1 MFTPFPNRASLSIV
15 DLYNV
20 DETLFDG
27 LSLPPDFDTVAN
39 RETLIN
45 QILMRSKDFEALYPD
60 ASFMKKQINY
70 WSEENIFVWDKVFA
84 LTKLEYNPIENY
96 DRMEESS
103 ETGRNATERS
113 GEAVSARA
121 GSTTQDQSENR
132 AESST
137 EAGSESNETKKA
149 GYNTTTLDTQSGQTG
164 SSSAQRAATTE
175 NITKG
180 TGTTTETATGRTNEN
195 ENSNHN
201 ILRTSRIHGN
211 IGVMT
216 PGDMIRNELGIYPEL
231 NLIHRI
237 VEDFVTEFCIMV
249 Y

>member
-1 MFTPFPNRASLSIV
+1 MLPFPNRATLSIV

-20 DETLFDG
+20 DETLFDD
-27 LSLPPDFDTVAN
+27 LTLPPDFDTVAN

-60 ASFMKKQINY
+60 APFMKKQIKY
-70 WSEENIFVWDKVFA
+70 WSGENIFVWDKVFA

-103 ETGRNATERS
+103 ETGRNATERT

-121 GSTTQDQSENR
+121 GSNSQNQSENR

-175 NITKG
+175 NTTTG
-180 TGTTTETATGRTNEN
+180 TGTTTETATGHTNEN

-201 ILRTSRIHGN
+201 VLRTSRIHGN

>member
-1 MFTPFPNRASLSIV
+1 MLPFPNRASLSIV

-27 LSLPPDFDTVAN
+27 LSLPPDFDTTAN

-60 ASFMKKQINY
+60 APFMKKQINY

-103 ETGRNATERS
+103 ETGRNATERT

-175 NITKG
+175 NTTKG
-180 TGTTTETATGRTNEN
+180 TGNTTETATGRTNEN

-231 NLIHRI
+231 NLLHRI

>member
-1 MFTPFPNRASLSIV
+1 MLPFPNRATLTIA

-20 DETLFDG
+20 DETLFDNME
-27 LSLPPDFDTVAN
+27 LPPDFDTEEN

-60 ASFMKKQINY
+60 AVFMKSQIKY
-70 WSEENIFVWDKVFA
+70 WSGECLFVWDKVYN
-84 LTKLEYNPIENY
+84 LTKLKYNPIENY

-103 ETGRNATERS
+103 ETGRNATERT

-121 GSTTQDQSENR
+121 GSSSQDQSERR

-137 EAGSESNETKKA
+137 EAGRESNETKKA

-164 SSSAQRAATTE
+164 SSSTQRAATGE
-175 NITKG
+175 NTTKG

-195 ENSNHN
+195 ENRNHN
-201 ILRTSRIHGN
+201 ILKTSRIHGN
-211 IGVMT
+211 IGVTT
-216 PGDMIRNELGIYPEL
+216 PAQMLRGDLEIYPDL

>member
-1 MFTPFPNRASLSIV
+1 MLPFPNRASLTIV

-27 LSLPPDFDTVAN
+27 LTLPPDFDTVEN

-60 ASFMKKQINY
+60 ALFVKEQIEY
-70 WSEENIFVWDKVFA
+70 WSAENVFVWDKIYT

-103 ETGRNATERS
+103 ETGRNATERT
-113 GEAVSARA
+113 GEAISARA
-121 GSTTQDQSENR
+121 GSNSQNQSENR
-132 AESST
+132 SESSS
-137 EAGSESNETKKA
+137 EARGENTETKKA

-164 SSSAQRAATTE
+164 SSSTARAAKTE
-175 NITKG
+175 NTATG

-231 NLIHRI
+231 NLIRRI

>member
-1 MFTPFPNRASLSIV
+1 MLPFPNRAILTV
-15 DLYNV
+15 ADLYNV
-20 DETLFDG
+20 DETLFDNME
-27 LSLPPDFDTVAN
+27 LPPDFDTEAN

-45 QILMRSKDFEALYPD
+45 QILMRSTDFEALYPD
-60 ASFMKKQINY
+60 AVFMKAQIKY
-70 WSEENIFVWDKVFA
+70 WSGECLFVWDRVYN

-103 ETGRNATERS
+103 ETGQNATERT

-121 GSTTQDQSENR
+121 GSNSQDQSERR
-132 AESST
+132 AESSS

-149 GYNTTTLDTQSGQTG
+149 GFNTTTLETQSGQDG
-164 SSSAQRAATTE
+164 SSSAQRAATAE
-175 NITKG
+175 NTTTG

-231 NLIHRI
+231 NLIRRI

>member
-1 MFTPFPNRASLSIV
+1 MLPFPNRASLSIV

-27 LSLPPDFDTVAN
+27 LSLPPGFDTSEN

-60 ASFMKKQINY
+60 ALFVKEQIEY
-70 WSEENIFVWDKVFA
+70 WSAENVFVWDKIYT

-103 ETGRNATERS
+103 ETGRNATERT

-121 GSTTQDQSENR
+121 GSNSQNQSENR
-132 AESST
+132 AESSS
-137 EAGSESNETKKA
+137 EAGSENTETKKA

-164 SSSAQRAATTE
+164 SNSAQRAATAE
-175 NITKG
+175 NTTKG

-201 ILRTSRIHGN
+201 ILKTSRIHGN

>member
-1 MFTPFPNRASLSIV
+1 MLPFPNRATLSIV

-20 DETLFDG
+20 DETLFDDME
-27 LSLPPDFDTVAN
+27 LPPDFDTDEN

-60 ASFMKKQINY
+60 ADFMKSQIKY
-70 WSEENIFVWDKVFA
+70 WSGEQLFIWDKVFA
-84 LTKLEYNPIENY
+84 LTQLEYNPIENY

-103 ETGRNATERS
+103 EVGRNATERT

-121 GSTTQDQSENR
+121 GSNNQTQSENR

-149 GYNTTTLDTQSGQTG
+149 GFNTATLETQSGQSG
-164 SSSAQRAATTE
+164 SSSAQRAATAANT
-175 NITKG
+175 TTG
-180 TGTTTETATGRTNEN
+180 TGTNTETATGRTNEN

-201 ILRTSRIHGN
+201 VLKTSRIHGN
-211 IGVMT
+211 IGVTT
-216 PGDMIRNELGIYPEL
+216 PAQMLRGDLEIYPDL
-231 NLIHRI
+231 NLIRRI
-237 VEDFVTEFCIMV
+237 VEDFVAEFCIMV

>member
-1 MFTPFPNRASLSIV
+1 MLPFPNRASLSIV

-27 LSLPPDFDTVAN
+27 LTLPPDFDTSEN
-39 RETLIN
+39 RETLVN

-60 ASFMKKQINY
+60 ALLVKEQIEY
-70 WSEENIFVWDKVFA
+70 WSAENVFVGDKIYT

-103 ETGRNATERS
+103 ETGRNATERT

-121 GSTTQDQSENR
+121 GSNSQNQSENR

-175 NITKG
+175 NTTTG

-201 ILRTSRIHGN
+201 VLRTSRIHGN

>member
-1 MFTPFPNRASLSIV
+1 MLPFPNRATLTIV

-20 DETLFDG
+20 DETLFDDME
-27 LSLPPDFDTVAN
+27 LPPDFDTEAN
-39 RETLIN
+39 RETLVN

-60 ASFMKKQINY
+60 AVFMKTQIKY
-70 WSEENIFVWDKVFA
+70 WSKVRDYIWKKVYT
-84 LTKLEYNPIENY
+84 LSLLEYNPIENY

-103 ETGRNATERS
+103 ETGQNATERT

-121 GSTTQDQSENR
+121 GSNSQDQSERR

-149 GYNTTTLDTQSGQTG
+149 GFNTTTLEPQSGQDG
-164 SSSAQRAATTE
+164 NSSAQRAATSE
-175 NITKG
+175 NTTTG

-201 ILRTSRIHGN
+201 VLRSSRIHGN
-211 IGVMT
+211 IGVTT
-216 PGDMIRNELGIYPEL
+216 PAQMIRGDLEIYPDL

-237 VEDFVTEFCIMV
+237 VEDFVSEFCIMV

>member
-1 MFTPFPNRASLSIV
+1 MLPFPNRATLSIV

-27 LSLPPDFDTVAN
+27 LTLPPDFDTSAN

-60 ASFMKKQINY
+60 TPFMKKQIGY
-70 WSEENIFVWDKVFA
+70 WSGENIFVWDKVFA

-103 ETGRNATERS
+103 ETGRNATERT

-121 GSTTQDQSENR
+121 GSTNQNQRENR

-164 SSSAQRAATTE
+164 SSSAQRAATAE
-175 NITKG
+175 NTTKG

-201 ILRTSRIHGN
+201 ILKTSRIHGN

-216 PGDMIRNELGIYPEL
+216 PAQMLEGDLSIYPEL

>member
-1 MFTPFPNRASLSIV
+1 MLPFPNRATLSV
-15 DLYNV
+15 TDLYNY
-20 DETLFDG
+20 DETLFDD
-27 LSLPPDFDTVAN
+27 LKLPDDFDTEEN

-45 QILMRSKDFEALYPD
+45 EILMRSKDFEALYPD
-60 ASFMKKQINY
+60 ADFMKTQIKF
-70 WSEENIFVWDKVFA
+70 WSEARFYVWKKVYT
-84 LTKLEYNPIENY
+84 LSTLEYNPIENY

-103 ETGRNATERS
+103 ETGQNATERT

-121 GSTTQDQSENR
+121 GSNSQDQSERR
-132 AESST
+132 AESSS

-149 GYNTTTLDTQSGQTG
+149 GYNTEGLQTQSGQSG

-175 NITKG
+175 NTTTG
-180 TGTTTETATGRTNEN
+180 SGTTTETATGRTNEN

-201 ILRTSRIHGN
+201 VLRTSRIHGN

-216 PGDMIRNELGIYPEL
+216 PGDMIRNELEIYPEL

-237 VEDFVTEFCIMV
+237 VEDFVTSFCIMV

>member
-1 MFTPFPNRASLSIV
+1 MLPFPNRATLTVV

-20 DETLFDG
+20 DETLFDD
-27 LSLPPDFDTVAN
+27 LKLPEDFDSEAN

-60 ASFMKKQINY
+60 AVFMKDQIKY
-70 WSEENIFVWDKVFA
+70 WSGGCLFIWNRVYN

-103 ETGRNATERS
+103 ETGQNATERT

-121 GSTTQDQSENR
+121 GSNSQDQSERR
-132 AESST
+132 AESSS

-149 GYNTTTLDTQSGQTG
+149 GYNTTTLETQSGQDG
-164 SSSAQRAATTE
+164 SSSAQRAATAE
-175 NITKG
+175 NTTTG

-201 ILRTSRIHGN
+201 VLRTSRIHGN
-211 IGVMT
+211 IGVTT
-216 PGDMIRNELGIYPEL
+216 PAQMLQGDLEIYPEL

-237 VEDFVTEFCIMV
+237 VEDFVMAFCILV

>member
-1 MFTPFPNRASLSIV
+1 M
-15 DLYNV
+15 
-20 DETLFDG
+20 E
-27 LSLPPDFDTVAN
+27 LPPDFDTAEN
-39 RETLIN
+39 RETLVN

-60 ASFMKKQINY
+60 AVFMKSQIKY
-70 WSEENIFVWDKVFA
+70 WSGEQLFIWDKIYT
-84 LTKLEYNPIENY
+84 LTTLEYNPIENY

-103 ETGRNATERS
+103 ETGRNATERT

-121 GSTTQDQSENR
+121 GSNSQDQSERR

-149 GYNTTTLDTQSGQTG
+149 GFNTTTLETQSGQDG
-164 SSSAQRAATTE
+164 SSSAQRAATAE
-175 NITKG
+175 NTTTG
-180 TGTTTETATGRTNEN
+180 SGTTTETATGRTNEN

-201 ILRTSRIHGN
+201 VLRTSRIHGN
-211 IGVMT
+211 IGVTT
-216 PGDMIRNELGIYPEL
+216 PAQMLRGDLEIYPDL

-237 VEDFVTEFCIMV
+237 VEDFVSEFCIMV

>member
-1 MFTPFPNRASLSIV
+1 MLPFPNRATLSIV

-20 DETLFDG
+20 DGTLFDD
-27 LSLPPDFDTVAN
+27 LELPPDFDIPSN

-60 ASFMKKQINY
+60 AVFMKSQIKY
-70 WSEENIFVWDKVFA
+70 WSGECLFVWDRIYT
-84 LTKLEYNPIENY
+84 LTQLEYNPIENY

-103 ETGRNATERS
+103 ETGRNATERT
-113 GEAVSARA
+113 GEAVSARS
-121 GSTTQDQSENR
+121 GSNNQNQSERR

-149 GYNTTTLDTQSGQTG
+149 GFNTTTLEAQSGQTG
-164 SSSAQRAATTE
+164 SSSAQRAATAE
-175 NITKG
+175 NTTTG

-201 ILRTSRIHGN
+201 VLRTSRIHGN

-216 PGDMIRNELGIYPEL
+216 PGDMIRNELDIYPAL

>member
-1 MFTPFPNRASLSIV
+1 MLPFPNRATLSVV

-20 DETLFDG
+20 DETLFDNMA
-27 LSLPPDFDTVAN
+27 LPPDFDTDAN

-45 QILMRSKDFEALYPD
+45 EILMRSKDFEALYPD
-60 ASFMKKQINY
+60 ADFMKTQIKF
-70 WSEENIFVWDKVFA
+70 WSEARAFVWKKVYA
-84 LTKLEYNPIENY
+84 LTLLEYNPIENY

-103 ETGRNATERS
+103 ETGQNATERT

-121 GSTTQDQSENR
+121 GSNSQDQSERR
-132 AESST
+132 AESSS

-149 GYNTTTLDTQSGQTG
+149 GFNTTTLETQSGQSG
-164 SSSAQRAATTE
+164 SSNAQRAATTE
-175 NITKG
+175 NTTTG
-180 TGTTTETATGRTNEN
+180 SGTTTETATGRTNEN

-201 ILRTSRIHGN
+201 VLRTSRIHGN

-216 PGDMIRNELGIYPEL
+216 PGDMIRNELEIYPEL

-237 VEDFVTEFCIMV
+237 VEDFVTSFCIMV

>member
-1 MFTPFPNRASLSIV
+1 MLPFPNRASLTIV

-27 LSLPPDFDTVAN
+27 LSLPPDFDTVEN

-60 ASFMKKQINY
+60 APFMKKQIKY
-70 WSEENIFVWDKVFA
+70 WSGENIFVWDKVFA

-103 ETGRNATERS
+103 ETGRNATERT

-121 GSTTQDQSENR
+121 GSNSQNQTEKR

-137 EAGSESNETKKA
+137 ETGSESNETKKA

-164 SSSAQRAATTE
+164 SSSAQRAATAE
-175 NITKG
+175 NTTKG
-180 TGTTTETATGRTNEN
+180 SGTTTETATGRTNEN

-201 ILRTSRIHGN
+201 ILKTSRIHGN
-211 IGVMT
+211 IGVTT
-216 PGDMIRNELGIYPEL
+216 PAQMLRGDLDIYPEL

-237 VEDFVTEFCIMV
+237 VEDFVSEFCIMV

>member
-1 MFTPFPNRASLSIV
+1 MLPFPNRATLTIV

-27 LSLPPDFDTVAN
+27 LTLPPDFDTAAN

-60 ASFMKKQINY
+60 ALFVKEQIEY
-70 WSEENIFVWDKVFA
+70 WSAENVFIWNKVYT

-103 ETGRNATERS
+103 ETGQNATERT

-121 GSTTQDQSENR
+121 GSNSQDQSEKR
-132 AESST
+132 AESSS

-149 GYNTTTLDTQSGQTG
+149 GFNTTTLETQSGQSG
-164 SSSAQRAATTE
+164 SSNAQRAVTAENTT
-175 NITKG
+175 TG

-201 ILRTSRIHGN
+201 VLRTSRIHGN
-211 IGVMT
+211 IGVTT
-216 PGDMIRNELGIYPEL
+216 PAQMLKGDLEIYPEL

-237 VEDFVTEFCIMV
+237 VEDFITSFCIMV

>member
-1 MFTPFPNRASLSIV
+1 MLPFPNRATLSIV

-27 LSLPPDFDTVAN
+27 LLLPPDFDTSEN
-39 RETLIN
+39 RETLVN

-60 ASFMKKQINY
+60 APFMKKQIGY
-70 WSEENIFVWDKVFA
+70 WSGENIFVWDKVYT
-84 LTKLEYNPIENY
+84 LTQLEYNPIENY

-103 ETGRNATERS
+103 ETGRNATERT

-121 GSTTQDQSENR
+121 GSNSQNQSENR
-132 AESST
+132 AESSN

-149 GYNTTTLDTQSGQTG
+149 GFNTTTLDTQSGQTG
-164 SSSAQRAATTE
+164 SSSAQRAATAE
-175 NITKG
+175 NTITG

-201 ILRTSRIHGN
+201 ILKTSRIHGN
-211 IGVMT
+211 IGVTT
-216 PGDMIRNELGIYPEL
+216 PAQMLRGDLDIYPDL

>member
-1 MFTPFPNRASLSIV
+1 MLPFPNRATLSIV

-20 DETLFDG
+20 DETLFDD
-27 LSLPPDFDTVAN
+27 LSLPPDFDTTAN

-60 ASFMKKQINY
+60 AAFMKSQIKY
-70 WSEENIFVWDKVFA
+70 WSDECLFVWDKVYT
-84 LTKLEYNPIENY
+84 LTQLEYNPIENY

-103 ETGRNATERS
+103 EIGQNATERT

-121 GSTTQDQSENR
+121 GSNNQNQSEKR
-132 AESST
+132 AEASN

-149 GYNTTTLDTQSGQTG
+149 GFNTTTLEPQSGQTG
-164 SSSAQRAATTE
+164 SSSAQRAATAESTT
-175 NITKG
+175 NG

-201 ILRTSRIHGN
+201 VLKTSRIHGN

-216 PGDMIRNELGIYPEL
+216 PGDMIRNELRIYPDL

-237 VEDFVTEFCIMV
+237 VDDFVMEFCIMV

>member
-1 MFTPFPNRASLSIV
+1 MLPFPNRASLSIV

-27 LSLPPDFDTVAN
+27 LSLPPDFDTSEN

-60 ASFMKKQINY
+60 APFMKKQIGY
-70 WSEENIFVWDKVFA
+70 WSGENIFVWDKVYT

-103 ETGRNATERS
+103 ETGRNATERT

-121 GSTTQDQSENR
+121 GSNSQNQSENR
-132 AESST
+132 AESSS
-137 EAGSESNETKKA
+137 EAGSENTETKKA

-164 SSSAQRAATTE
+164 NSSAQRAATTE
-175 NITKG
+175 NTTTG

-231 NLIHRI
+231 NLIRRI

>member
-1 MFTPFPNRASLSIV
+1 MLPFPNRASLSIV

-27 LSLPPDFDTVAN
+27 LTLPPDFDTSEN
-39 RETLIN
+39 RETLVN

-60 ASFMKKQINY
+60 APFMKKQIGY
-70 WSEENIFVWDKVFA
+70 WSGENIFVWDKVFA

-103 ETGRNATERS
+103 ETGRNATERT

-121 GSTTQDQSENR
+121 GSNSQNQSENR
-132 AESST
+132 EESSN
-137 EAGSESNETKKA
+137 EARGENTETKKA

-164 SSSAQRAATTE
+164 SSSATRKAATE
-175 NITKG
+175 NTATG

>member
-1 MFTPFPNRASLSIV
+1 MLPFPNRASLSIV

-27 LSLPPDFDTVAN
+27 LSLPPDFDTSEN

-60 ASFMKKQINY
+60 ALFVKEQIEY
-70 WSEENIFVWDKVFA
+70 WSAENVFVWDKIYT

-103 ETGRNATERS
+103 ETGRNATERT

-121 GSTTQDQSENR
+121 GSNSQNQSENR
-132 AESST
+132 AESSS
-137 EAGSESNETKKA
+137 EAGSENTETKKA

-164 SSSAQRAATTE
+164 SSSAQRAATAE
-175 NITKG
+175 NTTTG

-216 PGDMIRNELGIYPEL
+216 PGDMIRNELNIYPEL
-231 NLIHRI
+231 NLIRRI